1 MAEMSRI
8 DEIKARLDAANWK
21 KNDDGT
27 LSIDSKALAN
37 FRGMA
42 EDDMRYLLAEYEK
55 LSSAILEWYTSEHVH
70 DIVIHVPG
78 YECPACNAEAKL
90 MGIARPIQ
98 VQSWR
103 A

>member
-55 LSSAILEWYTSEHVH
+55 LSSAILEWYTSEHV
-70 DIVIHVPG
+70 PG